1 MRACARVA
9 LVLLTTVLLLSGC
22 TLLPGATEPP
32 PVVPEQHTLRVGVG
46 DAIDTA
52 PLRLAVADGRFQR
65 AGLRIQLVEQDSD
78 DDAAAALAQLTSGEL
93 DIAFASDVTLFKAA
107 ADGAA
112 LQLQGEAYTAG
123 QNTMALVTLPD
134 SVLQAPNDL
143 RFPEIAVDALND
155 LGTLTTRSALAG
167 AGVGAERIT
176 FVQREPGT
184 MVDAVRSGEVD
195 AAWMR
200 EPHITRAEK
209 DFGARVV
216 IDTARGATLGFPV
229 SSYAST
235 AAFAET
241 NPRTLAL
248 FRQVLGEAQQH
259 GSDPMVIRKALPK
272 LADVDETTAALVSLG
287 DYPIS
292 MSAVR
297 LQRVADLMHSS
308 GLIQARLDVQSLL
321 PKPDVA

>member
-1 MRACARVA
+1 MRACARAA
-9 LVLLTTVLLLSGC
+9 LVLLTTALLLSGC
-22 TLLPGATEPP
+22 SLLPGAPGP
-32 PVVPEQHTLRVGVG
+32 LPVVPEQHTLRVGVG
-46 DAIDTA
+46 VAIDTA

-78 DDAAAALAQLTSGEL
+78 AAALAQLASGEL
-93 DIAFASDVTLFKAA
+93 DIAFASDVALFKAA
-107 ADGAA
+107 AGGTA

-123 QNTMALVTLPD
+123 QNTMALVTLPE
-134 SVLQAPNDL
+134 SILQAPNDL
-143 RFPEIAVDALND
+143 RFPEIAVDTLND

-167 AGVGAERIT
+167 AGVAAERIT
-176 FVQREPGT
+176 FVRREPDT
-184 MVDAVRSGEVD
+184 MVDAIRSGEVD
-195 AAWMR
+195 AAWMT
-200 EPHITRAEK
+200 EPHITKAEK

-216 IDTARGATLGFPV
+216 IDTARGATLDFPV

-241 NPRTLAL
+241 NPRTLTL

-259 GSDPMVIRKALPK
+259 GSDPMVIREALPE

-308 GLIQARLDVQSLL
+308 GLIPARLDVQSLL
-321 PKPDVA
+321 PKPDLR